1 MLSSWARLMV
11 NRAERANVIDEQV
24 VVRLDAD
31 LRAAL
36 RRRPAQEARLAG
48 ALRALAPHS
57 ARLGDGLNQAFEL
70 MVRRASFDR
79 PLYAATARAVAE
91 LGDRRSTPAFKA
103 ALETEEQG
111 TFATLSALCKT
122 TDPALGEALA
132 KAARSRHAHLAFA
145 AEIAR
150 IARGESTGAHVASI
164 APKIKES
171 HRISLCLELFVPLTW
186 SKTLA
191 PALGPALAVL
201 REAERHLGRWLVLGE
216 VAARAGDPAPLA
228 EAMKRATEGP
238 SSARAAWA
246 MVAWALSYH
255 VPPPAIRPTVELVA
269 RLSDRPSADR
279 DTTFLFRLARQKAPA
294 ARPMLE
300 NLAKSPLTDEASVR
314 AALHL
319 ARDYG
324 DSRPLDLLR
333 VAATSPR
340 RETVRGLAA
349 AALFDAGEIALA
361 LELSRSL
368 TTSRQLASVAW
379 GALIQ
384 AAHAKGISEIT
395 DEASVRRIQFGWT
408 E

>member
-48 ALRALAPHS
+48 VLRALAPHS
-57 ARLGDGLNQAFEL
+57 ARLCEGLAEAFEL
-70 MVRRASFDR
+70 MVKRASFDR
-79 PLYAATARAVAE
+79 PLYAATARAVGE
-91 LGDRRSTPAFKA
+91 FGDRRSTPAFKS
-103 ALETEEQG
+103 ALETEEPA
-111 TFATLSALCKT
+111 TFATLSAICKT
-122 TDPALGEALA
+122 TDPALGDALA
-132 KAARSRHAHLAFA
+132 KVARSRHAHLAFA
-145 AEIAR
+145 GEIAR
-150 IARGESTGAHVASI
+150 IARGESSGAHVASI

-171 HRISLCLELFVPLTW
+171 HRIALCLELFVPLTW
-186 SKTLA
+186 SRPLL
-191 PALGPALAVL
+191 PAIGPALAVL

-216 VAARAGDPAPLA
+216 VAARAGDRAPLA
-228 EAMKRATEGP
+228 EATERAAEGP
-238 SSARAAWA
+238 ASSRAAWA
-246 MVAWALSYH
+246 MVAWALSYDA
-255 VPPPAIRPTVELVA
+255 PPPPIRPTVELVA

-300 NLAKSPLTDEASVR
+300 SLAKSPLSDETGVR

-319 ARDYG
+319 IRDYG
-324 DSRPLDLLR
+324 DRRPLDLLR

-340 RETVRGLAA
+340 REAVRGLAA
-349 AALFDAGEIALA
+349 AGLFDVGETELA
-361 LELSRSL
+361 LGLAATL
-368 TTSRQLASVAW
+368 ITSRHLASVAW

-384 AAHAKGISEIT
+384 AAHAKEASEIA
-395 DEASVRRIQFGWT
+395 DEPTVRRIQFGWS

>member
-1 MLSSWARLMV
+1 MLSSWARLMA
-11 NRAERANVIDEQV
+11 NRAERADVIDEQV
-24 VVRLDAD
+24 ALRLDAD

-57 ARLGDGLNQAFEL
+57 ARLGDGLSQAFEL

-91 LGDRRSTPAFKA
+91 LGDRRNTPAFKA

-255 VPPPAIRPTVELVA
+255 APPPAIRPTVELVA

-294 ARPMLE
+294 ARSMLE
-300 NLAKSPLTDEASVR
+300 NLAKSPLSDEASVR

-340 RETVRGLAA
+340 REAVRGLAA
-349 AALFDAGEIALA
+349 AGLFDAGETALA

-395 DEASVRRIQFGWT
+395 DEPSVRRIQFGWT

>member
-24 VVRLDAD
+24 IVRLDAD

-48 ALRALAPHS
+48 VLRALAPHS
-57 ARLGDGLNQAFEL
+57 ARLSDGLIEALEL

-91 LGDRRSTPAFKA
+91 LGDRRSTAAFRA

-111 TFATLSALCKT
+111 SFATLSALCKT
-122 TDPALGEALA
+122 TDPALAEPLA

-150 IARGESTGAHVASI
+150 IARGESAGAHVASI

-191 PALGPALAVL
+191 PAIGPALAVL

-216 VAARAGDPAPLA
+216 VAARAGDPTPLA

-246 MVAWALSYH
+246 MVAWALSYD

-294 ARPMLE
+294 ARSMLE
-300 NLAKSPLTDEASVR
+300 NLAKSPLSDEAGVR

-340 RETVRGLAA
+340 REAVRGLAA
-349 AALFDAGEIALA
+349 AGLFDAGETALA
-361 LELSRSL
+361 LELSKSL
-368 TTSRQLASVAW
+368 VTSRQLASVAW

-384 AAHAKGISEIT
+384 AAHAKEISEIT
-395 DEASVRRIQFGWT
+395 DEPSVRRIQFGWT